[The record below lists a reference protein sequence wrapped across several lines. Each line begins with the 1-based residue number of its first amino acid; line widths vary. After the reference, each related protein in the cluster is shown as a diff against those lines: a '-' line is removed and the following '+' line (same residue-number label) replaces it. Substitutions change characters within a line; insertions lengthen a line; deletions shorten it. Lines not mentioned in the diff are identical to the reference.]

1 MLFLSVRHD
10 FDVQLGRAVSL
21 TAKVWLASG
30 SSTEVVDLGGQNNL
44 VLVSGLGHISSS
56 VCATFFFFR
65 GGKVTD
71 SSYQVLRVT

>member
-1 MLFLSVRHD
+1 MFSW
-10 FDVQLGRAVSL
+10 DVQYRLL
-21 TAKVWLASG
+21 QKVWLASG
-30 SSTEVVDLGGQNNL
+30 SSTEVVDLGGQNYL

-56 VCATFFFFR
+56 VCATWFFR